1 MLSTIFGKFYGFLNN
16 NNKNNLV
23 DGRKLKGIKAKGQ
36 ECFGEGRFG
45 VDHILT
51 LCTLIVQ

>member
-1 MLSTIFGKFYGFLNN
+1 MLSTIFGKFYGFFNN
-16 NNKNNLV
+16 NKKNNLV

-36 ECFGEGRFG
+36 ECFGERRFG